1 MAIAFGTALLEQVQI
16 LRIQTSREGI
26 SVNREIQ
33 EVEAERQRSEEK
45 KQAELRI
52 LQLEE
57 SLAAQE
63 IKSKSFLGGIVS
75 VAAPALAGAFGIVA
89 GSLFGGFGA
98 APLATAVQAAV
109 TKLLSAVPSAMI
121 MGGLTGAVGAVVALH
136 KENNASEAALSVSE
150 SEQAVAESEN
160 RKGQAEGSVEDTSK
174 ERARARQALRRGRD
188 EVRETQQTLGA
199 QLRGRGAEGALR
211 VPGGAMAK
219 VTSLRLETA
228 LLEEQGAHQDLREAR
243 GDALELRQEAIALRR
258 KATEEE
264 IAQRERKAWLGLAQA
279 VVEIGA
285 MVATA
290 GATGAVGAGVK
301 VGVGVAQAGMKGAS
315 ILGSPEEARAETRAA
330 EEKEALA
337 KRRDRDGDLAQA
349 QKRSFAKE
357 RDRALDAAT
366 ALGQAQKVQVG
377 GVMSGFT
384 INYAEIAK
392 VRAQVA
398 MEEARDGRRDLK
410 VARDEELQAEQQAI
424 EHRRSGDG
432 ELAADEAREDV
443 FAAIGAGV
451 SLVGALAGVAQLDE
465 ALKGIKQ
472 SLKAV
477 EVGSQVVSAGSNAAQ
492 AGIKLADDD
501 DSRAFERKADEARLE
516 GKKAAGKIS
525 DAEDLRD
532 RAEEDARRTLDA
544 AVAMQR
550 NLTPQL
556 A

>member
-1 MAIAFGTALLEQVQI
+1 MVIAFGTALLEQVQI

-33 EVEAERQRSEEK
+33 EVEAERQRTEEK
-45 KQAELRI
+45 KQADLRI

-63 IKSKSFLGGIVS
+63 IRSSSFLGGIVS

-89 GSLFGGFGA
+89 GSVFGGFGA

-121 MGGLTGAVGAVVALH
+121 MGGLAGAVGAVVALH
-136 KENNASEAALSVSE
+136 KDNNASEAALGVSE

-160 RKGQAEGSVEDTSK
+160 RKGQADGSVEDTSK
-174 ERARARQALRRGRD
+174 ERARARQGLRRGRD
-188 EVRETQQTLGA
+188 EVRETQQTIGA
-199 QLRGRGAEGALR
+199 QLRGRGADGTLR

-228 LLEEQGAHQDLREAR
+228 LLEEQGANQDLREAR

-279 VVEIGA
+279 VVEVGA

-290 GATGAVGAGVK
+290 GASGAVN
-301 VGVGVAQAGMKGAS
+301 VGVNIAQAGMKAAS

-330 EEKEALA
+330 EDKEALA

-349 QKRSFAKE
+349 QKRSVAKD

-424 EHRRSGDG
+424 DHRRSGDS
-432 ELAADEAREDV
+432 ELAADESRDDV

-465 ALKGIKQ
+465 ALKGINQ
-472 SLKAV
+472 TLKAV
-477 EVGSQVVSAGSNAAQ
+477 EVGSQAASAGSNAAQ

-516 GKKAAGKIS
+516 GKKAAAKIS

-532 RAEEDARRTLDA
+532 RSEEDARRTLDA

>member
-33 EVEAERQRSEEK
+33 EVEAERQRTEEK
-45 KQAELRI
+45 KQADLRI

-63 IKSKSFLGGIVS
+63 IKSSSFLGGIVS

-89 GSLFGGFGA
+89 GSVFGGFGA
-98 APLATAVQAAV
+98 APLATAMQAAV

-121 MGGLTGAVGAVVALH
+121 MGSLTGAVGAVAALH
-136 KENNASEAALSVSE
+136 KDNNASEAALRVSE

-160 RKGQAEGSVEDTSK
+160 RKGQAEGAGDDTSK
-174 ERARARQALRRGRD
+174 ERARARQALRRGRE
-188 EVRETQQTLGA
+188 EVRETQQTIGA
-199 QLRGRGAEGALR
+199 QLRGRGADGTLR

-228 LLEEQGAHQDLREAR
+228 LLEEQGANQDLREAR

-279 VVEIGA
+279 VVEVGA
-285 MVATA
+285 LVVTA
-290 GATGAVGAGVK
+290 GASGAVN
-301 VGVGVAQAGMKGAS
+301 VGVGVAQAGMKAAS
-315 ILGSPEEARAETRAA
+315 LLGSPEEARAETRAA
-330 EEKEALA
+330 EDKEALA

-349 QKRSFAKE
+349 QKRSVAKDRE
-357 RDRALDAAT
+357 RALDAAT

-424 EHRRSGDG
+424 EHRRSGDS
-432 ELAADEAREDV
+432 EWAADESRDDV

-451 SLVGALAGVAQLDE
+451 SLVGALAGAAQLDQ
-465 ALKGIKQ
+465 ALKGIEQ

-477 EVGSQVVSAGSNAAQ
+477 EVGSQVASAGGNAAQ

-516 GKKAAGKIS
+516 GKKAARRIS

-544 AVAMQR
+544 AVAVQR